1 MKESQTVT
9 QQEIGITESALWQH
23 IKLGVLVISGILLGA
38 FVALVIGLLT
48 GLIPF
53 EC

>member
-1 MKESQTVT
+1 MKKSQTAS
-9 QQEIGITESALWQH
+9 QQEIGINESALWQY

-38 FVALVIGLLT
+38 FVALVIGLLS